1 MNKGFATFPLSCT
14 GDLDYNNAS
23 DLVLDVSQE
32 MLKLTTYARDG
43 SKDETNSFESSFS
56 VTYPRITLHPSD
68 CQQLC
73 FEMNDGK
80 SDGDLKFSRKLLVSC
95 LNQQTRDLIL
105 MSIRVFGLKN
115 SVKVDRALEFY
126 LNDLA
131 KCKTDLSIEHS
142 LVLQELYE
150 LFDENQ
156 SLKKQLLEQ
165 SSLQKAHTSQIS
177 SLKSKIS
184 ELEIN
189 LHTRNS
195 SEESPDTERLKGK
208 VEKLSEEKGA
218 LKEKHKTMQK
228 ELNELKMKMDQKDLQ
243 NPQESSKNNEI
254 LSQEV
259 EILRARN
266 KTLTEKAKRQ
276 KSALV
281 SFENENKDIK

>member
-1 MNKGFATFPLSCT
+1 MNKGSATFPLSCT

-43 SKDETNSFESSFS
+43 SKDERNSFESSFS
-56 VTYPRITLHPSD
+56 VTYPRITLHASD
-68 CQQLC
+68 SQQLC

-105 MSIRVFGLKN
+105 MSIRVFALKN

-126 LNDLA
+126 LNDVA
-131 KCKTDLSIEHS
+131 KCKTDLYIEKS

-156 SLKKQLLEQ
+156 SLKKQLFDQ
-165 SSLQKAHTSQIS
+165 TFIQKTHTSQIS
-177 SLKSKIS
+177 SLKSKVL
-184 ELEIN
+184 ELE
-189 LHTRNS
+189 LALQTRNTT
-195 SEESPDTERLKGK
+195 EEDSDTEKLKFK

-228 ELNELKMKMDQKDLQ
+228 ELNELKMKIDQKDLQ
-243 NPQESSKNNEI
+243 SPQESSKNNEA
-254 LSQEV
+254 LSQEL
-259 EILRARN
+259 EILKAKN
-266 KTLTEKAKRQ
+266 KTLSEKVKRQ
-276 KSALV
+276 KSALT